1 MVAKNRDKYD
11 LLVIGSGPAGVN
23 AAFQAAKLKKRVAVI
38 EATPGRIGGAW
49 IHTGTIPSKT
59 LREVLDSINNLRS
72 HVGNQWVDRIVKN
85 ISSDRLRARATE
97 VCIEEENL
105 LRRHLES
112 NNIRL
117 IEGYGRIE
125 STDQVR
131 VIQRNG
137 DSTLIETDYIM
148 IATGSKPRRP
158 ANIPFDGWR
167 VLDSDEIL
175 QLDHIPRSM
184 VIFGAGVI
192 GCEYACI
199 FGALGVETTIVDAR
213 SRIMQMVDQ
222 EVTEELKRC
231 MEAMGIT
238 FKLGY
243 NLKNLEMQG
252 SSVTATFDKE
262 AITSDIFFFAA
273 GRESSTRNLGLD
285 RVGVVPNDRGSI
297 PVNNY
302 FQTQIPNIY
311 AAGDAIGPPAL
322 AATSALQGRIA
333 ACHAF
338 NIACQTFPEVFP
350 IGVYTI
356 PELSSV
362 GKSEE
367 ELRAEGTEYVAGR
380 ASFEEVAR
388 GYIRGDKAGMVKIL
402 ADPKTQQILGVH
414 IVGSDAANLIH
425 IGQTA
430 MLAKMPLITF
440 VDSMIF
446 NYPTLAESYKIAAFN
461 ALNKIFPS
469 GTFEA
474 PETQRDKP
482 SAMKVVA

>member
-1 MVAKNRDKYD
+1 MVEKNREKYD
-11 LLVIGSGPAGVN
+11 FLVIGSGPAGVN

-59 LREVLDSINNLRS
+59 LREIMDVIYSLRS
-72 HVGNQWVDRIVKN
+72 HIGHQWVDRIVKN
-85 ISSDRLRARATE
+85 ISSDRLRNRASE
-97 VCIEEENL
+97 VCLEEENL

-112 NNIRL
+112 NNIEL

-125 STDQVR
+125 ACDQVR
-131 VIQRNG
+131 VIQSNG
-137 DSTLIETDYIM
+137 DTSLIETDYIM
-148 IATGSKPRRP
+148 LATGSKPRRP

-167 VLDSDEIL
+167 VVDSDEIL
-175 QLDHIPRSM
+175 KLDHLPRSM

-199 FGALGVETTIVDAR
+199 FGALGVKTTIVDAR

-222 EVTEELKRC
+222 EITEELKRC
-231 MEAMGIT
+231 MEAMGIS
-238 FKLGY
+238 FKLG
-243 NLKNLEMQG
+243 NSLQRLETQG
-252 SSVTATFDKE
+252 SSVSAVFDKE
-262 AITSDIFFFAA
+262 TINSDIFFFAA
-273 GRESSTRNLGLD
+273 GRESSTRNLGLE
-285 RVGVVPNDRGSI
+285 RVGIVTNERGSI
-297 PVNNY
+297 PVNSY
-302 FQTQIPNIY
+302 FQTKIPNIY

-333 ACHAF
+333 SCHAF
-338 NIACQTFPEVFP
+338 NISCQTFPEIFP

-367 ELRAEGTEYVAGR
+367 ELRAEGIDYVAGR

-402 ADPKTQQILGVH
+402 ADPHTQQILGVH
-414 IVGSDAANLIH
+414 IVGADAANLIH

-440 VDSMIF
+440 VDTMIF

-469 GTFEA
+469 GTFSA
-474 PETQRDKP
+474 PDSQREKP
-482 SAMKVVA
+482 TSMKVVA